1 MLTRVTTNGVL
12 RGYKSQLN
20 RSSNNL
26 NDARNKVLTKRN
38 FNSYAENPAAA
49 TKAFQL
55 RRAYSRASDQIGT
68 STTVINRF
76 ESAWTSMGAVAKELY
91 GQSSALSADLEAE
104 NDPTGSARQ
113 ALAQALKASAESI
126 VQDLNVKYGDSF
138 IFAGADGLNVP
149 FSWSSDGKLLYR
161 GVSVDGVK
169 SMEEPKIPTLSVTIP
184 YSSTQGSP
192 PAQGDELKNQTVE
205 IELYKTGANGAVP
218 EAKSIAEIKT
228 ELANKIA
235 DLNNNKD
242 PNDSG
247 EYQTVA
253 LSAAQETAIP
263 QMQTKYNADT
273 NAYTA
278 NQKAVAEA
286 NQLLQALSKETNYAD
301 VGLGLQENMDGSL
314 ITSSAYNYAIPGLDM
329 LGFGMDE
336 DGDPKNVVSIV
347 MRLSEIY
354 GNCDSNGGFAD
365 GEEEEA
371 NRLLD
376 KLQASTDSVQNKYVE
391 LDGKAKFLK
400 TNKSRLEDYAN
411 TLNEE
416 ILSIEQVDLADAIT
430 EFSWAQYCY
439 NAALKVGNSILSQ
452 SLIDYMG

>member
-149 FSWSSDGKLLYR
+149 FSWSTDGKLLYR

-169 SMEEPKIPTLSVTIP
+169 SMEEPKIPTISVTIP
-184 YSSTQGSP
+184 YSSTGGN
-192 PAQGDELKNQTVE
+192 PAVGDELKNQTVE
-205 IELYKTGANGAVP
+205 IELSTKNTDGTVIRKSNADVLSELQNKIQALNDEIRDSNGTGA
-218 EAKSIAEIKT
+218 
-228 ELANKIA
+228 
-235 DLNNNKD
+235 
-242 PNDSG
+242 
-247 EYQTVA
+247 YQTVTA
-253 LSAAQETAIP
+253 LTQAQMDAITNLQDKYET
-263 QMQTKYNADT
+263 DT